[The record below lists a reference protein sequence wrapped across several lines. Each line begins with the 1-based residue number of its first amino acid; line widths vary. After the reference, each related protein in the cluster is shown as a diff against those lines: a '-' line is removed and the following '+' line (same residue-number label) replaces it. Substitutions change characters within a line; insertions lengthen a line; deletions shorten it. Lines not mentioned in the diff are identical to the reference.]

1 MESVKMFVC
10 PPILNVAPLLQLY
23 KGVLFR
29 DLNNGVEGKV
39 KAVEDDEDDDV
50 VAAFGESVVG

>member
-1 MESVKMFVC
+1 MFVC